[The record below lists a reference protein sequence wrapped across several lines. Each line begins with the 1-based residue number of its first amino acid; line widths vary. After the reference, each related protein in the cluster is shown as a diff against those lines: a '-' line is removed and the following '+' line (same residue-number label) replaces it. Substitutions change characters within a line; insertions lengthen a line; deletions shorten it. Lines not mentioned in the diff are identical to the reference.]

1 MSGDGKSTAFS
12 LVRLSCCWWSAL
24 RRLPAVTGIR
34 KNSIPRNSDHK
45 FGERKKCYFFC
56 FEANY

>member
-24 RRLPAVTGIR
+24 RRLLADLFEKIVSHAILTT
-34 KNSIPRNSDHK
+34 NSGK
-45 FGERKKCYFFC
+45 EKKCYFFC